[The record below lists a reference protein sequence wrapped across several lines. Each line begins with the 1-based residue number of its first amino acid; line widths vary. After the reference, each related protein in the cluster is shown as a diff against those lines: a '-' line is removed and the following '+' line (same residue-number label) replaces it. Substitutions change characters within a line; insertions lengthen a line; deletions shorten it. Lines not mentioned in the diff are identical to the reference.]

1 MTSQP
6 NATDPDFFQR
16 LSNTKQHLVALL
28 MLFIIPFVLFTATT
42 IGGKELQRH
51 DTTQWRAGAESVIEY
66 REEFDK
72 EPLWVTNMFA
82 GMPSFVV
89 STKDAVPYLNSI
101 SRFFNKIFPAFEYWV
116 MLGGMYFLLL
126 LMDFR
131 KLSAVLGSVM
141 YSLTT
146 YIPIIIIAGH
156 NTKFKALAFI
166 PLLIAGYWLLAR
178 KKQKLPGLLLFSV
191 ALTLELRAGHPQIT
205 YYIFYLLG
213 FLWVFDSWK
222 SFKENNLK
230 EWGIITG
237 LFAIGGLIGIMGHA
251 QSLLTLQEYSQYSLR
266 GGSALD
272 DSTGLSSGYAFAWS
286 QGIWETLTL
295 IVPNIFGG
303 ASPDYWGPK
312 SFTSGPHYI
321 GALSLPFIL
330 MALLKDRSNTM
341 YVIFGAGTLGILFSW
356 GSHFPLLNEFA
367 FDYIPFFNKFR
378 APETWLSFTAFCYS
392 IVTVYGLKWFID
404 FVSAKQKMLT
414 ELYVPIGA
422 TLAVVV
428 FLFIR
433 VNSVDYTRPG
443 EVANIANQIA
453 QQNQVQPT
461 NPQVQQRA
469 KNYVNAQLVPERE
482 EKAKSD
488 VLRLAIYL
496 AIGIGLMY
504 LVFAQKLP
512 ASAALLGFILLAA
525 ADMIGVDKR
534 YIPEKAIVAGNVNAA
549 KTLEAQR
556 TDLDTY
562 IQDHIA
568 ENISYPYRVLPLMRD
583 PYSDATSA
591 YFYPIMGG
599 YSGAKLSIVQDVM
612 YGNGP
617 LNIQNPNFN
626 PDLLNLLNIK
636 YVTYPQNL
644 PLPGFRQVF
653 RGQQGMVFENTNVL
667 PKAFFVDSVITAK
680 SPKQAFDYLMPDRT
694 NFAQT
699 AIVETSSSISTAPD
713 SASNVEVAYYT
724 GPKITLKT
732 NRTKPGFLV
741 LSEIYYPAGWKAK
754 LDGKNIP
761 IYKTDYL
768 LRGMQLPAGEHTLE
782 LRFEPQSY
790 TIGITLAWISLLIQL
805 LIAGACCFTYF
816 KKPDKSES

>member
-6 NATDPDFFQR
+6 SSPDSDFFNR
-16 LSNTKQHLVALL
+16 LSNTKQHVIALL
-28 MLFIIPFVLFTATT
+28 ILFVIPLVLFTATT

-66 REEFDK
+66 RETYGK
-72 EPLWVTNMFA
+72 EPLWVTNMFG

-89 STKDAVPYLNSI
+89 STKDAVPYLNNL

-146 YIPIIIIAGH
+146 YIPIIIVAGH
-156 NTKFKALAFI
+156 NTKFKALAFV
-166 PLLIAGYWLLAR
+166 PWLIAGYWLLAR
-178 KKQKLPGLLLFSV
+178 KKKKLPGLLLFSV

-205 YYIFYLLG
+205 YYTFYLLG

-230 EWGIITG
+230 EWGVITG

-272 DSTGLSSGYAFAWS
+272 DSTGLSTGYAFAWS
-286 QGIWETLTL
+286 QGVWETLTL

-330 MALLKDRSNTM
+330 MALLKERSRTM
-341 YVIFGAGTLGILFSW
+341 YVIFAAGTLGILFSW
-356 GSHFPLLNEFA
+356 GSNFPLLNEFA
-367 FDYIPFFNKFR
+367 FDYIPYFDKFR

-392 IVTVYGLKWFID
+392 IVAVFGLKWLID
-404 FVSAKQKMLT
+404 FVSSKQKSIQQ
-414 ELYVPIGA
+414 LYVPIGA
-422 TLAVVV
+422 TLAILV

-433 VNSVDYTRPG
+433 VNSVEYTRPG

-469 KNYVNAQLVPERE
+469 QSYVNTQLVPDRE
-482 EKAKSD
+482 EKAKKD
-488 VLRLAIYL
+488 VRRLAIFL

-504 LVFAQKLP
+504 LAFAQKLP
-512 ASAALLGFILLAA
+512 ISVALLGFILLVA
-525 ADMIGVDKR
+525 ADMISVDKR
-534 YIPEKAIVAGNVNAA
+534 YIPEKAIVSGNVNAA

-562 IQDHIA
+562 IQEHIA
-568 ENISYPYRVLPLMRD
+568 ENTVYPYRVLPLMRD

-599 YSGAKLSIVQDVM
+599 YSGAKLSVIQDVM

-617 LNIQNPNFN
+617 LNIQNQNFN

-636 YVTYPQNL
+636 YVTYPQSL
-644 PLPGFRQVF
+644 PLPGFIQVF
-653 RGQQGMVFENTNVL
+653 QGQQGMVFENTNVL
-667 PKAFFVDSVITAK
+667 PKAFFVDSVITAEN
-680 SPKQAFDYLMPDRT
+680 PKEAFDYLMPERV

-699 AIVETSSSISTAPD
+699 AVVETSAPISTTSD
-713 SASNVEVAYYT
+713 STSKVEVTAYT
-724 GPKITLKT
+724 GPEITLKT
-732 NRTKPGFLV
+732 QRSKPGFLV
-741 LSEIYYPAGWKAK
+741 LSEVYYPAGWTAT
-754 LDGKNIP
+754 LNGEEIP
-761 IYKTDYL
+761 IHKTNYF
-768 LRGMQLPAGEHTLE
+768 LRGLQIPEGEHTVE
-782 LRFEPQSY
+782 LRFMPKMYVLGTKLAWFSLLSQLG
-790 TIGITLAWISLLIQL
+790 IAIFFGITLIRNRNSS
-805 LIAGACCFTYF
+805 
-816 KKPDKSES
+816 SE